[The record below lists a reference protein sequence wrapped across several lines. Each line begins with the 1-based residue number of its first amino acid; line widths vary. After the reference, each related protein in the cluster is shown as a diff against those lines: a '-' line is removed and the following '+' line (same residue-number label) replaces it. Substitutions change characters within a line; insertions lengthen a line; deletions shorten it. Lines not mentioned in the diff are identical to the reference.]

1 MNITLLRPHGI
12 SSSSHRTN
20 NNTLFLRSSLTKDI
34 FQKSSPLSFTGK
46 ESSNNSAPFDSTE
59 DFLIYANK
67 NDFLNKIPQITTY
80 KNYIGKGFEG
90 TVYEIPQEPRWVL
103 KENNRMSNNING
115 IDKEIMPIEDKMPL
129 INVGQPVARIEL
141 GYGQALS
148 VYQILKMQHGNE
160 YGIAPYPISSESFL
174 KLPGTQKLYKHFL
187 TQMASLPLS
196 SYEQLIED
204 LKYIN
209 DCGFKPDY
217 FNPNNFLLDG
227 NKIKMVDTEEI
238 TDKNYQNDYGNV
250 LYSLLIGEFYHF
262 TKNQE
267 QDFPSD
273 DIKKLNTQIT
283 TKFMTAMKNKDQ
295 KFSKDNTHF
304 LEFLKS
310 DLSSPYFKTDDYEK
324 KIALLKQNNL
334 L

>member
-238 TDKNYQNDYGNV
+238 GRAHV
-250 LYSLLIGEFYHF
+250 
-262 TKNQE
+262 
-267 QDFPSD
+267 
-273 DIKKLNTQIT
+273 
-283 TKFMTAMKNKDQ
+283 
-295 KFSKDNTHF
+295 
-304 LEFLKS
+304 
-310 DLSSPYFKTDDYEK
+310 
-324 KIALLKQNNL
+324 
-334 L
+334 